1 MSQVKTF
8 DFSLAARAIAVL
20 EQCQSEM
27 GDGAVFQA
35 AIDKIREKYV
45 GAIKIEFEGEEASEI
60 SSQPGVPASI

>member
-1 MSQVKTF
+1 MNTF
-8 DFSLAARAIAVL
+8 DFSLAARAIAIL

-45 GAIKIEFEGEEASEI
+45 GAIKTEFEGEKESEI
-60 SSQPGVPASI
+60 TAGTSCPASI